1 MDKIRD
7 CEHAAFVL
15 SREECREEVTE
26 CRPGGRE
33 TTGLHAAEGVE
44 SQQRCLPSECH
55 G

>member
-1 MDKIRD
+1 MDQIRD
-7 CEHAAFVL
+7 CEYAAFVF
-15 SREECREEVTE
+15 SREECREEVAE

-33 TTGLHAAEGVE
+33 TRGLRAAEGVE